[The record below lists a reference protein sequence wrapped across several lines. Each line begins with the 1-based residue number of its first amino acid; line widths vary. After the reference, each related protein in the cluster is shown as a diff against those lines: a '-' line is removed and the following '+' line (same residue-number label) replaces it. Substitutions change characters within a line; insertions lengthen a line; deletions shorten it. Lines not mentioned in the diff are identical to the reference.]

1 MPGRKREDVTN
12 EEILGALGDNAGN
25 KTAAAKQIG
34 TSRQLLTYWIENDDE
49 LAVRIL
55 GVQVMKQKQQL
66 MDKNRIQNKLF
77 REHARAENA
86 VTAIT
91 TDIRSL
97 LRKYKLHLG
106 TVKHPAKKNSA
117 VGVIQF
123 SDVHFN
129 ECVMIESNKY
139 DFDVA
144 SRRIKKH
151 VLASMAH
158 FDTADVQNVL
168 VAFTGDMLNSDR
180 RLDELLQNSTNRARA
195 VFLAVDIMQQ
205 ALRHLNQKY
214 NVSVASITGN
224 ESRLPQDVGWV
235 DGIASDNYD
244 YMIHGML
251 EAVLGGEPGFKFIAG
266 DPTELVI
273 NVAGQ
278 NLLLLHG
285 HSSAGKKAD
294 FAGSMQK
301 VVGRY
306 SANGIRIDYVL
317 SGHTHETHIADRFA
331 RSASIVGANDYS
343 EKALNL
349 PSRASQNCFLF
360 HQDGSIDGLKVDL
373 QITDKIKAYPFNKAL
388 EAYNAKSASKMNEGN
403 GVEIFKIVV

>member
-1 MPGRKREDVTN
+1 MTVKREDVAN
-12 EEILGALGDNAGN
+12 EDILKSLDEHAGN
-25 KTAAAKQIG
+25 LTAASKAIG
-34 TSRQLLTYWIENDDE
+34 TSRQLLTYWINNDE
-49 LAVRIL
+49 QLSIHMEAIKRA
-55 GVQVMKQKQQL
+55 KQLQRAQ
-66 MDKNRIQNKLF
+66 DHNRIERKLF
-77 REHARAENA
+77 REYARAENA

-91 TDIRSL
+91 TDIRAL
-97 LRKYKLHLG
+97 LRKYKPHLG
-106 TVKHPAKKNSA
+106 TIKHPAKKNSA

-123 SDVHFN
+123 SDIHFN
-129 ECVMIESNKY
+129 ECVMIESNTY
-139 DFDVA
+139 DFTVA
-144 SRRIKKH
+144 SKRVKKH
-151 VLASMAH
+151 IDKSMQ
-158 FDTADVQNVL
+158 FFSTADVQNVL
-168 VAFTGDMLNSDR
+168 VTLTGDMLNSDR

-205 ALRHLNQKY
+205 AIRHLNQKY
-214 NVSVASITGN
+214 NISVASITGN
-224 ESRLPQDVGWV
+224 ESRLPQDIGWV

-251 EAVLGGEPGFKFIAG
+251 DALMGGEPGIRFIAG
-266 DPTELVI
+266 DPTELVV
-273 NVAGQ
+273 NVAGS

-285 HSSAGKKAD
+285 HSAAGKKAD

-306 SANGIRIDYVL
+306 AANGVQIDYVL
-317 SGHTHETHIADRFA
+317 SGHTHETHIADKFA

-360 HQDGSIDGLKVDL
+360 YPDGSIDAYKVDL
-373 QITDKIKAYPFNKAL
+373 QNTDKLTGYPFNKSL
-388 EAYNAKSASKMNEGN
+388 EAYNAKSASKMNDGN

>member
-1 MPGRKREDVTN
+1 MTGRKREDVSN
-12 EEILGALGDNAGN
+12 EEILAALGDHAGN
-25 KTAAAKQIG
+25 RTAAAKKIG

-49 LAVRIL
+49 LAVRLL
-55 GVQVMKQKQQL
+55 GVKVMKQKQEAQ
-66 MDKNRIQNKLF
+66 DRNRIQNKLF

-91 TDIRSL
+91 TDIRSI
-97 LRKYKLHLG
+97 LRKYKPHLG
-106 TVKHPAKKNSA
+106 TIKHPAKKNSA
-117 VGVIQF
+117 VGVVQF

-129 ECVMIESNKY
+129 ECVMIESNTY
-139 DFDVA
+139 DFTVA
-144 SRRIKKH
+144 SKRIKKH
-151 VLASMAH
+151 IDASMAH

-205 ALRHLNQKY
+205 AIRHLNQRY

-224 ESRLPQDVGWV
+224 ESRLPDDIGWI
-235 DGIASDNYD
+235 DSIASDNYD

-251 EAVLGGEPGFKFIAG
+251 DAMLGDSPGIRFLNG
-266 DPTELVI
+266 DPTEQVI
-273 NVAGQ
+273 SVAGS

-285 HSSAGKKAD
+285 HSAAGKKAD

-306 SANGIRIDYVL
+306 AANGIQIDYVL
-317 SGHTHETHIADRFA
+317 SGHTHETHIADKFA
-331 RSASIVGANDYS
+331 RSASVVGANDYS

-360 HQDGSIDGLKVDL
+360 YRDGSIDALKVDL
-373 QITDKIKAYPFNKAL
+373 QNTDKLSGYPFNKSL
-388 EAYNAKSASKMNEGN
+388 EAYNAKSASKMNDGN